1 MQVNISLWVLGI
13 VDFKKNNTNL
23 NISADKIL
31 LGSELG

>member
-13 VDFKKNNTNL
+13 VDLMKNNTNL